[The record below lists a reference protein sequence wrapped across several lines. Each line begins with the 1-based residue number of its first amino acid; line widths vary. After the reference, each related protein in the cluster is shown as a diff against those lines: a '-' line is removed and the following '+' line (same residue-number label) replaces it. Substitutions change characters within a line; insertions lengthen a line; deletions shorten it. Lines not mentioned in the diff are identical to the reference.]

1 MPTNPEAPLSLR
13 RTRQPGWA
21 LILALPLSLA
31 FALAGCVRTQA
42 AVPRAAPQAMLLKC
56 TTQTA
61 SRLYLGLETPTG
73 PVTESEWRTFM
84 RDDIVPRLPA
94 GFTLLAASGQ
104 WRGADG
110 QSRQEDSL
118 VLEVVGQD
126 DSAHRQA
133 LAEIVARY
141 KTVFRQEAV
150 LVTQAPIRAC
160 L

>member
-1 MPTNPEAPLSLR
+1 MPTNLDTPLALPG
-13 RTRQPGWA
+13 TRKPGWA
-21 LILALPLSLA
+21 LTLALPFSVA

-42 AVPRAAPQAMLLKC
+42 AVPRVAPQAMLLKC

-61 SRLYLGLETPTG
+61 SRLYFGLDTPTG
-73 PVTESEWRTFM
+73 PVTESEWRTFL
-84 RDDIVPRLPA
+84 RHDIVPRLPA

-110 QSRQEDSL
+110 QPRQEDSL
-118 VLEVVGQD
+118 VLEVVGND
-126 DSAHRQA
+126 DPAHRQA